1 VLTTRGG
8 ESGTPELEARQGII
22 GFTEIGEAALDDSK
36 AKRRAVAKP
45 KRISIFG
52 LGYVGAVSLAC
63 LARDGHQVIGV
74 DIDQTKLDL
83 IRSRK
88 SPILEEGIQEL
99 MRDVVDSGRVAVTS
113 DAAQAIRDT
122 ELSFVCVG
130 TPSAGNGSQ
139 DLSAIFRLAEQIGG
153 ALRHKR
159 EFHTLVIR
167 STVQPGTV
175 EEHLQPILER
185 ASGKKSGVDF
195 GLCFQPE
202 FLREGT
208 SIRDYDHP
216 PYTIVGGNCEAA
228 VQAVRDIFE
237 HLPGKFLVTNIR
249 VAEALKMACNA
260 FHALKITFANEI
272 GRVSQV
278 LGIDSHEVMR
288 LVCADTRLNIS
299 PAYLKP
305 GFAFG
310 GSCLPKDLRALQY
323 IAKSNDIELP
333 MLGSVLASNR
343 AHIDHAVAKILK
355 LGRPKV
361 GMLGLAFK
369 TGTDDLRE
377 SPLVQ
382 VAKQLIGEG
391 CELRIFD
398 PEVHLS
404 RLIGANRS
412 YIDAHLPHVGSLLCA
427 HIDEMIDP
435 SEVILVG
442 LQQSALDAALQ
453 AHVRPDHYVID
464 LVNLPNRDLLRC
476 RYEGVCW

>member
-1 VLTTRGG
+1 MLTTDRGL
-8 ESGTPELEARQGII
+8 EARQEARQGII
-22 GFTEIGEAALDDSK
+22 GTVELGESALAETRQRVPQPAAL
-36 AKRRAVAKP
+36 

-63 LARDGHQVIGV
+63 LARDGHRVTGV
-74 DIDQTKLDL
+74 DIDATKLEL

-99 MRDVVDSGRVAVTS
+99 MRDVVDSGRVTVTNDS
-113 DAAQAIRDT
+113 ATAIRDT

-130 TPSAGNGSQ
+130 TPSAANGSQ
-139 DLSAIFRLAEQIGG
+139 DLTAILRLAEQIGA
-153 ALRHKR
+153 ALAQKT
-159 EFHTLVIR
+159 EFHTIVIR

-175 EEHLQPILER
+175 EEQIEPILER

-202 FLREGT
+202 FLREGS

-216 PYTIVGGNCEAA
+216 PYTIVGGNCE
-228 VQAVRDIFE
+228 QAVNVVRELFQ
-237 HLPGKFLVTNIR
+237 HLDARFMVTSIR
-249 VAEALKMACNA
+249 VAEALKMSCNA

-272 GRVSQV
+272 GRVSQA

-310 GSCLPKDLRALQY
+310 GSCLPKDLRALTT
-323 IAKSNDIELP
+323 IARQHDLVLP
-333 MLGSVLASNR
+333 MLSSLLPSNR
-343 AHIDHAVAKILK
+343 VHIDHAVDKILK

-361 GMLGLAFK
+361 GMLGLSFK

-377 SPLVQ
+377 SPLVM
-382 VAKQLIGEG
+382 VAKRLLGEG

-404 RLIGANRS
+404 RLMGANRS
-412 YIDAHLPHVGSLLCA
+412 YIEANIPHLASLLCGT
-427 HIDEMIDP
+427 IEEMIDP
-435 SEVILVG
+435 AEVVLVG
-442 LQQSALDAALQ
+442 LQQSALNEALQ
-453 AHVRPDHYVID
+453 ARVRPEQRVID

-476 RYEGVCW
+476 HYEGACW